1 MDRETFERIAIN
13 MYRKHTDV
21 KLKRLHKDA
30 KIPVYS
36 SEYAAGADLFS
47 IEDVS
52 LHPNE
57 LKLVKTGWAME
68 VHPNVYIEIFNRG
81 SMSAKRQLVIVSS
94 RVVDADYRGE
104 VFVPIKNI
112 GEKVQL
118 IKKGD
123 KIAQMMPKEVVSC
136 KFEEVDE
143 LSETERNTGGF
154 GSTGR

>member
-1 MDRETFERIAIN
+1 MGSEIYQRIVINMDRRQAS
-13 MYRKHTDV
+13 V

-30 KIPVYS
+30 QIPTYGTDYS
-36 SEYAAGADLFS
+36 AGADLYA

-52 LHPNE
+52 LHPGE
-57 LKLVKTGWAME
+57 LKLVRTGWAME
-68 VHPNVYIEIFNRG
+68 VQPNLYIELFNRG

-104 VFVPIKNI
+104 AFVPIKNI
-112 GEKVQL
+112 GEKIQL
-118 IKKGD
+118 IEKGD
-123 KIAQMMPKEVVSC
+123 KIAQMMVKDVMLC
-136 KFEEVDE
+136 QFEEVPE